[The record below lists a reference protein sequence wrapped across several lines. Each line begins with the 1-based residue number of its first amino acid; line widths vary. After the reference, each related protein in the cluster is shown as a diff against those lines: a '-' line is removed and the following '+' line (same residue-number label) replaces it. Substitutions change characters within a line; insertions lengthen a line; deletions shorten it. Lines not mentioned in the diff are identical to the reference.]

1 MTSNLKGFPILKP
14 KDCPSALLPD
24 GNLCRLCR
32 CPSTSKIKKHKTWK
46 YLILFLLPSQ
56 GWDSFWFYFLMLRIY
71 QHFKILPL
79 SFVYNQSVDPV
90 FYKVSHTQHFVPNS
104 GPLKFQIESHD
115 SCYCFLPF
123 SFFFQYILQHWVF
136 PNYPSNQV
144 SSVDCQYLKA
154 WY

>member
-104 GPLKFQIESHD
+104 GPLKFQILS
-115 SCYCFLPF
+115 LM
-123 SFFFQYILQHWVF
+123 IVATVF
-136 PNYPSNQV
+136 CPLV
-144 SSVDCQYLKA
+144 SSFSISCSIEFSQIIPLIKCLRLTA
-154 WY
+154 SI